1 MTEDTTT
8 PEPAEPE
15 DTDQTPA
22 YVIYTDQSVRD
33 HHGVALIQVTPE
45 LIARLQ
51 AERLDDAVEGEPGSL
66 SLWATYADVKR
77 LIEATGATVLEFRNP
92 TAAGATL

>member
-8 PEPAEPE
+8 PEPDE
-15 DTDQTPA
+15 DTEQTPA

-45 LIARLQ
+45 LIGRLN
-51 AERLDDAVEGEPGSL
+51 AERTDDQQEGEL

-92 TAAGATL
+92 TAEGAEL

>member
-1 MTEDTTT
+1 MTDTTA
-8 PEPAEPE
+8 PEPEE
-15 DTDQTPA
+15 FDPA

-45 LIARLQ
+45 LIGRLND
-51 AERLDDAVEGEPGSL
+51 ERTDGKEEGEL

-77 LIEATGATVLEFRNP
+77 LIEATGATVIEMRNP
-92 TAAGATL
+92 TAEPLPRSAE